1 MSDSGEF
8 GRLLRQHRRAA
19 QLTQAALAEA
29 AELSEQ
35 AIGLLER
42 GVRKRPY
49 RDTVLALASALGL
62 GPESTAALLS
72 AAGGQE
78 AAAAPEAAAS
88 DRAPRQLPPD
98 VADFVGRS
106 AELRWIAD
114 ALSVGGDQPGTTV
127 VAVHGL
133 AGVGKTTLATHAAH
147 LASGGFPDGQLYID
161 LQGYGPGG
169 ALTATAA
176 LRVLLVSLGLREQA
190 VPVDVDAAS
199 ALYRS
204 LLSNTRTLVVLDNVS
219 DLEVLKRLI
228 PDGPRCAV
236 IVTGRRALAAKAPS
250 LQIAPLDDE
259 DALSMLGRIIGSERV
274 GAEAEAARTIV
285 RTSHGLPL
293 IVRLVGARL
302 DRRQDWALA
311 EVARQVGMPNRR
323 IDHLGV
329 TTAVHAT
336 VASSLEYL
344 QNLPGDSGK
353 QAASAFDY
361 LGLIDAAELTHTAV
375 GALLDLPAEAI
386 EAVLAQLLE
395 LHLVGSPRPGIYRLH
410 DLLRSVAGERA
421 LRNLDAET
429 RRLALW
435 RVVGLYLDAAWEVQ
449 SGTHPSSERVKAARP
464 RLEPIANDELIAL
477 LEWFDFERASV
488 IALANQ
494 LATVGGDFTA
504 PLVELGWATF
514 GYFEFRARWP
524 EMREMA
530 MLCQAAAPLRVDQS
544 HFAYLT
550 GIADWEQ
557 EHFEAALD
565 HFRAGLALGEQGGD
579 LKAVARCALA
589 VARTLE
595 GLDRFEEAIVSAE
608 RAISASEESD
618 YSYGLGAG
626 RMALGA
632 LYARCGRMEE
642 AESSL
647 SSSIELARAGG
658 DLQAAARRHGVAGD
672 AYAAAGSH
680 DRAIPHFRAA
690 LDIYAIAP
698 GPACLAFVHRRLGTS
713 LLASGSTDEAAGAFD
728 VGLDLARESADLKEQ
743 AKILA
748 QLAELQVLRGNP
760 AAAINHLTSAA
771 TLFDDLG
778 MPESNELRHRMDE
791 LAGAASS

>member
-1 MSDSGEF
+1 MLRRC
-8 GRLLRQHRRAA
+8 RLAA
-19 QLTQAALAEA
+19 KLTQAALAEA
-29 AELSEQ
+29 AGLSEQ

-49 RDTVLALASALGL
+49 RGTVLALAAAMDL
-62 GPESTAALLS
+62 GPETTAALLS

-78 AAAAPEAAAS
+78 AGVSPSVAAP

-98 VADFVGRS
+98 VADFAGRS
-106 AELRWIAD
+106 TELRWIAD
-114 ALSVGGDQPGTTV
+114 ALRAGGDQPGTTV
-127 VAVHGL
+127 LALHGL

-147 LASGGFPDGQLYID
+147 LAAESFPDGQLYID

-169 ALTATAA
+169 ALTASAA

-190 VPVDVDAAS
+190 VPVDLDAAS
-199 ALYRS
+199 QLYRS
-204 LLSNTRTLVVLDNVS
+204 LLTGTRTLVVLDNAS
-219 DLEVLKRLI
+219 DREVLKRLL
-228 PDGPRCAV
+228 PDGPRCAA
-236 IVTGRRALAAKAPS
+236 IVTGRRALSTGSTS
-250 LQIAPLDDE
+250 LQVAPLDDD

-274 GAEAEAARTIV
+274 SAETEAARTII

-311 EVARQVGMPNRR
+311 EVAHQARPSNRR

-329 TTAVHAT
+329 TAAVHAT
-336 VASSLEYL
+336 VSSSLEYL
-344 QNLPGDSGK
+344 ENLPGGTGA
-353 QAASAFDY
+353 QAASAFDF
-361 LGLIDAAELTHTAV
+361 LGLIDAAELTQTAV
-375 GALLDLPAEAI
+375 GALLDLPAETTQ
-386 EAVLAQLLE
+386 AVMAQLLD
-395 LHLVGSPRPGIYRLH
+395 LHLVGSPRPGVYRLH

-421 LRNLDAET
+421 LRNLAPEE
-429 RRLALW
+429 RQSALW
-435 RVVGLYLDAAWEVQ
+435 RVIDLYLAAAWECQ
-449 SGTHPSSERVKAARP
+449 SGTHPSSERVKKARP
-464 RLEPIANDELIAL
+464 GMEPISNDLLPAR

-494 LATVGGDFTA
+494 LAVLAGDFTA
-504 PLVELGWATF
+504 PLIELGWAMF

-524 EMREMA
+524 ELREVA
-530 MLCQAAAPLRVDQS
+530 LLCRRAAPARADQS
-544 HFAYLT
+544 YFMYLA

-557 EHFEAALD
+557 EHFETALD
-565 HFRAGLALGEQGGD
+565 HFTEGLALAEQSGD

-608 RAISASEESD
+608 RAISASQESD
-618 YSYGLGAG
+618 YLYALGAG
-626 RMALGA
+626 QMALGA
-632 LYARCGRMEE
+632 LYARCGRMDE
-642 AESSL
+642 AESCL
-647 SSSIELARAGG
+647 SSSVELARGAG

-672 AYAAAGSH
+672 AYAAAGTHS
-680 DRAIPHFRAA
+680 RAIPHFRAA
-690 LDIYAIAP
+690 LEIYATAP

-748 QLAELQVLRGNP
+748 QLAELQVVRGNP

-778 MPESNELRHRMDE
+778 MPDSVDLRHRMTE
-791 LAGAASS
+791 LTGATATK